1 MVLILDIKVMILDIK
16 VLILD
21 IKSNSMISTRKTH
34 VSNCVPLVQCDS
46 WGGGGSSETSS
57 QPSLDFPSRLSRLG
71 RALRPLRNP
80 PLISYGRGTN
90 VGLSLVE
97 VLLIEPFFA
106 FFGGV
111 ASVYNGG
118 FPKGHYQG

>member
-1 MVLILDIKVMILDIK
+1 MRLFGGEGGALRPLRNPPLISL
-16 VLILD
+16 
-21 IKSNSMISTRKTH
+21 
-34 VSNCVPLVQCDS
+34 PGYQG
-46 WGGGGSSETSS
+46 WG
-57 QPSLDFPSRLSRLG
+57 
-71 RALRPLRNP
+71 ALRPLRNP